1 MGMLT
6 SPKVKNKLAKKQPPV
21 SVEEVEQCL
30 ADRDRSFLI
39 DQREQNLT
47 IPPTQWFI
55 ASTDMGRQLKIVFVE
70 LENGD
75 IAIKTAYGPNS
86 TKRYIYYRHSQ
97 PL

>member
-1 MGMLT
+1 MGMLI

-21 SVEEVEQCL
+21 SVEAVEQCF

-55 ASTDMGRQLKIVFVE
+55 ASTDMGRQLKIVFVDRRKNE
-70 LENGD
+70 E
-75 IAIKTAYGPNS
+75 
-86 TKRYIYYRHSQ
+86 RHPSIRVGSDRT
-97 PL
+97 